1 MVLEIPAYGEEIRI
15 ELLWEQA
22 PRTCAA
28 VWRALP
34 IDKPAFH
41 GRRSGQELF
50 VLADPFDQP
59 GSENARAAV
68 RPGDVVFLYL
78 PPDWTDAHPDFPRDE
93 RGMFDIAFIY
103 GPDALVRGPGGV
115 VEANRFGRVL
125 AEDLPRLAAAC
136 ERMWL
141 EGMEEVALREAE
153 V

>member
-1 MVLEIPAYGEEIRI
+1 MALKIPAYDEEIRI
-15 ELLWEQA
+15 ELLWDQA

-28 VWRALP
+28 VWAELP

-50 VLADPFDQP
+50 ILADPFESP
-59 GSENARAAV
+59 GSENARATV
-68 RPGDVVFLYL
+68 RAGDVVFLYL
-78 PPDWTDAHPDFPRDE
+78 PPDWTDEHPDFPQDE

-103 GPDALVRGPGGV
+103 GPDALVRGPHGL
-115 VEANRFGRVL
+115 VEANLFGRVV

-141 EGMEEVALREAE
+141 EGMEQVRLCRAE